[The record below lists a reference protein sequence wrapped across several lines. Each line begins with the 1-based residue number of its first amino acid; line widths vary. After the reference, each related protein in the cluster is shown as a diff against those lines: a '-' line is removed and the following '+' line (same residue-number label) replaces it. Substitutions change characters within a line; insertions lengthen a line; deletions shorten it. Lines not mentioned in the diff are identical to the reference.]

1 MKSIFILVLRNKS
14 EGFIKIISLY
24 IICGLW
30 WGDAEQENLLG
41 LVPEELWALDHT
53 DIGKFNSALPIKIAI
68 NQNQFSSVIQ
78 MCPTLCNPMDC
89 SRPGFPVHHQLLELA
104 QTHQSVMPSN
114 YLILCCSLLL
124 LPSIFPSISVFSNKS
139 VYRIRWP
146 NYRSFSFTI
155 STSNECSGL
164 ISIRIDWLDA
174 WSVEGTLKSLP

>member
-124 LPSIFPSISVFSNKS
+124 LPSIFPISVSFQISQFIASGGQIIGASASPS
-139 VYRIRWP
+139 VLPMNVQDWFP
-146 NYRSFSFTI
+146 L
-155 STSNECSGL
+155 GL
-164 ISIRIDWLDA
+164 T
-174 WSVEGTLKSLP
+174 G